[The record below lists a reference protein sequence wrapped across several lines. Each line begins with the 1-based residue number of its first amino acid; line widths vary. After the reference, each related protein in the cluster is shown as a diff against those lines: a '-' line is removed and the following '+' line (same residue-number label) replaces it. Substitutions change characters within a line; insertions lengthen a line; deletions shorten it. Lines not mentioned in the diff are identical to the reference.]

1 MWLTN
6 TVPQQITEETARQ
19 SIGTNSSVWQ
29 SEAGLLGGLGVM
41 TLAAVIL
48 ILVVAS
54 SVWFIRV
61 EQQRR
66 LQVMRL
72 DVERRASQNR

>member
-1 MWLTN
+1 MLLTN
-6 TVPQQITEETARQ
+6 AAPQITEETARQ

-29 SEAGLLGGLGVM
+29 AEAGLLGGLGII

-48 ILVVAS
+48 ILIVAS

-72 DVERRASQNR
+72 DVERRASRRR